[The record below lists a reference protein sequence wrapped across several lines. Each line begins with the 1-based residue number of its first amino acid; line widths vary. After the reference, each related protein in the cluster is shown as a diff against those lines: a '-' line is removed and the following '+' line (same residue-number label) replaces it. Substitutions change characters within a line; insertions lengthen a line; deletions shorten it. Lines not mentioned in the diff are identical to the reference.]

1 MVTVS
6 VSRYST
12 GGNMGCTGGNAH
24 AADVRAHTNG
34 NSFFIKHILSDMRAA
49 HKPQIARTPPFDKK
63 FFENKSANFPFSWK
77 QYKWAG
83 AMPGR
88 VRREEYKSAE
98 AELCAYA
105 NDHHEVFEG
114 TDGTSGWG
122 ATDTVEYVMS
132 GGMTV
137 ERADGGKLTDR
148 EFLKGLPR
156 KYVRV
161 KFELNK
167 AKIKADGLE
176 DADLAALGLVRVGT
190 LGLKLKAKA
199 A

>member
-1 MVTVS
+1 MSRLVS
-6 VSRYST
+6 GLMSLVPAPNPR
-12 GGNMGCTGGNAH
+12 
-24 AADVRAHTNG
+24 
-34 NSFFIKHILSDMRAA
+34 
-49 HKPQIARTPPFDKK
+49 KK
-63 FFENKSANFPFSWK
+63 SN
-77 QYKWAG
+77 
-83 AMPGR
+83 GR
-88 VRREEYKSAE
+88 VSAQPQNDKTRKVQAMSKIKNTKQFKEQVDAAFTTMQTRDEAKACYEFQREEYKTAE

-122 ATDTVEYVMS
+122 TTDTVEYIMS
-132 GGMTV
+132 GGTTV

-148 EFLKGLPR
+148 EFLKGLPK
-156 KYVRV
+156 KYLRV

-167 AKIKADGLE
+167 AKIKADAL
-176 DADLAALGLVRVGT
+176 DDNALAALGLVRVET

>member
-1 MVTVS
+1 MSRLVS
-6 VSRYST
+6 GLMSLVPAPNPR
-12 GGNMGCTGGNAH
+12 
-24 AADVRAHTNG
+24 
-34 NSFFIKHILSDMRAA
+34 
-49 HKPQIARTPPFDKK
+49 KK
-63 FFENKSANFPFSWK
+63 SN
-77 QYKWAG
+77 
-83 AMPGR
+83 GR
-88 VRREEYKSAE
+88 VSAQPQNDKTRKVQAMSKIKNTKQFKEQVDAAFTTMQTRDEAKACYEFQREEYKTAE

-167 AKIKADGLE
+167 AKIKADGL
-176 DADLAALGLVRVGT
+176 DAEDLAALGLVRVET
-190 LGLKLKAKA
+190 VSMKLKAKA